1 MILVDVALLC
11 LLCLNISGLGKEMIF
26 FHKWDNTVKMNQ
38 QSPLTSLLPPCS
50 DFVTSP
56 MIKRYEL
63 VQKKMQ
69 NKWDPKASILNILF
83 QPQFKKKEKS

>member
-1 MILVDVALLC
+1 MGQYSKNEPIV
-11 LLCLNISGLGKEMIF
+11 
-26 FHKWDNTVKMNQ
+26 
-38 QSPLTSLLPPCS
+38 SPYFPPPSMLWFCN
-50 DFVTSP
+50 FA